1 MNYLEFSFNIAD
13 ANEKETM
20 EILKAF
26 KNKRKFYKLKNDSFI
41 NFEDDNIAAF
51 FNLLDTLSTENR
63 FHENSLKIDRSRK
76 NV

>member
-1 MNYLEFSFNIAD
+1 
-13 ANEKETM
+13 M

-51 FNLLDTLSTENR
+51 FNLLDTLSTEN
-63 FHENSLKIDRSRK
+63 
-76 NV
+76 